1 MADWVQVGDFVVS
14 CTNLRVLPYFSCK
27 WWDQRTKKYNPNGVR
42 AKLAVSEARRNRAYN
57 KLTYWYYL
65 SESGEVVEVMLLLEQ
80 MNKESRPSLSPM
92 RAITTSE
99 DEFGWLLTPPCA
111 NHSRQA

>member
-1 MADWVQVGDFVVS
+1 MLGRHLLFEMHGRLGPS
-14 CTNLRVLPYFSCK
+14 RRLRRLMYDPKSTTYFSCK

-99 DEFGWLLTPPCA
+99 DELVGY
-111 NHSRQA
+111 